1 MPNAIATL
9 SNNIVNALVNPVL
22 ILLFVVGLLVFTFGI
37 VEFLWSLSS
46 GGENKDSGKR
56 HMIYGLVGMFVMVS
70 AYAIVMLIK
79 QTVNSL

>member
-9 SNNIVNALVNPVL
+9 SNNIVNALVNPIL

-56 HMIYGLVGMFVMVS
+56 HMVYGLVGMFVMVS

>member
-1 MPNAIATL
+1 M
-9 SNNIVNALVNPVL
+9 
-22 ILLFVVGLLVFTFGI
+22 FVVGLLVFTFGI

-56 HMIYGLVGMFVMVS
+56 HMVCGLVGMFVMVS

>member
-56 HMIYGLVGMFVMVS
+56 HMVYGLVGMFVMVS